1 MSFMVN
7 VPAGR
12 LFGAAPLLRSTGS
25 TPVAGEMRAMPPTRA
40 MPPMRIAVG
49 ALAAVALF
57 SLGAC
62 SGGKNAVAPPALV
75 VALPVHSDTGA
86 GAGGGVIRYP
96 VEVAARYS
104 NPMSFR
110 VPGKLIERKVRIG
123 ATVKKGEIVAQLDP
137 IDAQRQAASAKATLD
152 AAEHRLLFAKQQL
165 DRDSAQSEQ
174 NLIAANQL
182 EQTQD
187 AYSAAQ
193 AGREQAAAQW
203 VVARNNLEYNTLVA
217 DHDGVITS
225 ENADTGQVVSA
236 GQAVYGLAWSGDI
249 DVTLDAAA
257 GDLGRIAVGQ
267 AASVAFPALLGR
279 RFDARVR
286 EITPAADPQ
295 SRTYR
300 VKLTLA
306 QPGQVVR
313 LGMTGD
319 ATLSPVA
326 VAGAVTGSGAG
337 GGAGVGASGGAGAG
351 VGGGAGAAAGV
362 TEVSFTLPTTAIF
375 HQGNAPAVWVINPG
389 TSTLELRPVTV
400 RSYSDHS
407 TTVSGGLKD
416 GESVVLAG
424 VHTVYAGE
432 HVSPVRPLFDGEGDV
447 AGPAPAGMGVTERSA
462 RKSPAG
468 GTVSSAGV
476 AQ

>member
-1 MSFMVN
+1 MSFVVN
-7 VPAGR
+7 VRAGR
-12 LFGAAPLLRSTGS
+12 LSGAVL
-25 TPVAGEMRAMPPTRA
+25 AG
-40 MPPMRIAVG
+40 IAF
-49 ALAAVALF
+49 L
-57 SLGAC
+57 SLSAC

-75 VALPVHSDTGA
+75 VALPVHPDS
-86 GAGGGVIRYP
+86 GAGGGAIRYP

-123 ATVKKGEIVAQLDP
+123 ATVKKGELVAQLDP

-203 VVARNNLEYNTLVA
+203 VVARNNLEYNTLIA

-257 GDLGRIAVGQ
+257 SDLGRIAVGQ
-267 AASVAFPALLGR
+267 AASVTFPALPER

-300 VKLTLA
+300 VKLTLT

-319 ATLSPVA
+319 ATLPPM
-326 VAGAVTGSGAG
+326 AG
-337 GGAGVGASGGAGAG
+337 GGA
-351 VGGGAGAAAGV
+351 
-362 TEVSFTLPTTAIF
+362 TEVNFTLPTTAIF

-400 RSYSDHS
+400 HSYSDHS
-407 TTVSGGLKD
+407 TTINGGLKD
-416 GESVVLAG
+416 GETVVLAG

-447 AGPAPAGMGVTERSA
+447 AGPAPAGTSVTEGSA

>member
-1 MSFMVN
+1 
-7 VPAGR
+7 
-12 LFGAAPLLRSTGS
+12 
-25 TPVAGEMRAMPPTRA
+25 
-40 MPPMRIAVG
+40 VG

-57 SLGAC
+57 SLTAC
-62 SGGKNAVAPPALV
+62 SGGKSAVAPPALV
-75 VALPVHSDTGA
+75 VALPVHPDTGGGA
-86 GAGGGVIRYP
+86 GAIRYP

-123 ATVKKGEIVAQLDP
+123 ATVKKGEIVAELDP
-137 IDAQRQAASAKATLD
+137 SDAQRQAASAKATLD

-257 GDLGRIAVGQ
+257 SDLGRMAVGQ
-267 AASVAFPALLGR
+267 AASVTFPALPGR

-319 ATLSPVA
+319 AILSA
-326 VAGAVTGSGAG
+326 VA
-337 GGAGVGASGGAGAG
+337 AGVGASGGAGAG
-351 VGGGAGAAAGV
+351 ATGAAGGAAGGAGTAAGVGV

-407 TTVSGGLKD
+407 TTISGGLKD
-416 GESVVLAG
+416 GETVVLAG

-447 AGPAPAGMGVTERSA
+447 AGPAPAGT
-462 RKSPAG
+462 G
-468 GTVSSAGV
+468 GTVASAGV

>member
-7 VPAGR
+7 VSA
-12 LFGAAPLLRSTGS
+12 
-25 TPVAGEMRAMPPTRA
+25 
-40 MPPMRIAVG
+40 G
-49 ALAAVALF
+49 ALAAAAFF

-75 VALPVHSDTGA
+75 VALPVHPDTGS
-86 GAGGGVIRYP
+86 GAGGGTIRYP

-123 ATVKKGEIVAQLDP
+123 DTVKKGELVAQLDP

-203 VVARNNLEYNTLVA
+203 VVARNNLEYNTLIA

-257 GDLGRIAVGQ
+257 SDLGRIAVSQ
-267 AASVAFPALLGR
+267 AAGVTFPALPGR
-279 RFDARVR
+279 RFAARVR

-300 VKLTLA
+300 VKLTLT

-326 VAGAVTGSGAG
+326 VAGAGAD
-337 GGAGVGASGGAGAG
+337 
-351 VGGGAGAAAGV
+351 

-389 TSTLELRPVTV
+389 AATLELRPVTV

-407 TTVSGGLKD
+407 TTISGGLKD

-447 AGPAPAGMGVTERSA
+447 AGPAPAGTGVTERRLSGQRAASEGTPSGGQRGNPQRGSA
-462 RKSPAG
+462 TERPAKEPPAG

>member
-12 LFGAAPLLRSTGS
+12 LFGPASPL
-25 TPVAGEMRAMPPTRA
+25 
-40 MPPMRIAVG
+40 RIAVG
-49 ALAAVALF
+49 ALAAVAFF
-57 SLGAC
+57 SLSAC

-75 VALPVHSDTGA
+75 VALPVHPDTGA
-86 GAGGGVIRYP
+86 GAGGGAIRYP

-110 VPGKLIERKVRIG
+110 VPGKLIERNVRIG
-123 ATVKKGEIVAQLDP
+123 DTVKKGEIVAQLDP

-187 AYSAAQ
+187 SYSAAQ

-203 VVARNNLEYNTLVA
+203 VVARNNLEYNTLIA

-257 GDLGRIAVGQ
+257 SDLGRIAVEQ
-267 AASVAFPALLGR
+267 AASVTFPALPGR

-300 VKLTLA
+300 VKLTLT

-326 VAGAVTGSGAG
+326 VAVAGAG
-337 GGAGVGASGGAGAG
+337 AGASTSARGGAGAG
-351 VGGGAGAAAGV
+351 PVGGTGGGAGSVAGV
-362 TEVSFTLPTTAIF
+362 GPTAGGGGATEVSFTLPTTAIF
-375 HQGNAPAVWVINPG
+375 HQGSAPAVWVIAPG

-407 TTVSGGLKD
+407 TTISGGLKD
-416 GESVVLAG
+416 GETVVLAG

-432 HVSPVRPLFDGEGDV
+432 RVSPVRPLFDGEGDV
-447 AGPAPAGMGVTERSA
+447 AGPAPAGTGVTERSA

-468 GTVSSAGV
+468 GTVSSGGV